1 MRASV
6 PLISKF
12 ASEVTAT
19 VCELRNRDTRDF
31 PSHPELDGAV
41 VAGRQVAV
49 ARQRPQRE
57 EFRIAVVAQI
67 EHARESGRGVTR
79 LLPEAV
85 ATLTALEISDAAL
98 DRELVNIAG
107 RHQPEQRPSGL

>member
-6 PLISKF
+6 PLIPKF

-19 VCELRNRDTRDF
+19 VCELRNRDTRDL

-41 VAGRQVAV
+41 VAGRQVAI
-49 ARQRPQRE
+49 ARQRPQWE
-57 EFRIAVVAQI
+57 ELRIAVVAQI

-79 LLPEAV
+79 
-85 ATLTALEISDAAL
+85 TAPTRYRRCSSC
-98 DRELVNIAG
+98 
-107 RHQPEQRPSGL
+107 PSGRASCPLGAGCA